1 MARIRCVLDLQG
13 AQGQSRS
20 RGIGRYSLN
29 LAKSLVQ
36 QSGDHEVWIVLNELL
51 PDSIDSLRRTFDT
64 FVPQKRI
71 VTFKTPS
78 PVAGDN
84 SANTWRRNT
93 AELIR
98 ERFVASLSPDI
109 VHVSSIFDGFQD
121 DTVTSVGVSPNAFPT
136 VVTLYDLIPFLR
148 TEEHLWSSTLKNHHL
163 RKAHSLKRTDLLL
176 AISESSRQEAIDV
189 LNIPAERVVNISAG
203 IDGIFKVTRYSSDFV
218 ADLYSRSGIKRQ
230 FVMYSGALDPRKNL
244 EGLIQAFAQLPEPL
258 RSSHQLVFVG
268 GHDAVR
274 RQRLEELGHRL
285 GMGENLPIFLGHA
298 SDTDLVALYN
308 LCSLFVFPSFHE
320 GFGLPPL
327 EAMAC
332 GAPTI
337 ASNLTSL
344 SEILGS
350 SPGAIDPHQPADISR
365 RIYDAL
371 TDSAFREALREH
383 GLQQSHLFTWE
394 RVAEKTWSAFGE
406 LHRRH
411 SLATTASFVP
421 SAAQAKKRR
430 LAYFSPLPPE
440 RSGISD
446 YSAELLPELARFYEI
461 DVIVQQDTVS
471 DDWINA
477 NFGVH
482 DLAFFREH
490 RSRYDRIIYHIG
502 NSPFHIYMLDTL
514 RRYPGVVVLHDFF
527 QSGVLNWMETTG
539 GFPDYFSKAVYE
551 SHGYSGLLRAKEQGR
566 EWAVRTL
573 PCNRHVIDAAAGIIV
588 HSDFSRKLAE
598 EWYGSG
604 FGSDWK
610 VVPFPRSPKR
620 IDRDSARQRLGL
632 GPDDY
637 VVCSFG
643 LIDPTKLNSRL
654 LASWRQS
661 RLSRNATCKLIFVGE
676 NHGGQYGNDL
686 RDAIAASD
694 SMSGKACITG
704 YVSLDTY
711 RDYLAA
717 ADCAVQLR
725 TDSRGETSAALL
737 DCMAYGLPTIVNS
750 NGAFAEIPEAAALK
764 LADDFSETEL
774 TTALERLWLDAGYR
788 RGLGHRASK
797 LVRLEHHP
805 ARVAELYRDAI
816 ETFAA
821 SHPIA
826 LEQNLLADISLIQ
839 TDDPPSASDLLMA
852 TNSIAAFRRGRP
864 RQLLLDVSATATN
877 NLKTGIERATV
888 HLTSE
893 FFHCV
898 HDFRVEPVRFD
909 DGSWKY
915 ARDLGLRALGAPLE
929 LEETAA
935 TFRQGDIYL
944 GLDWC
949 PEAVF
954 NAQRLFAELRAKNIL
969 TWFVVYDLLP
979 VLKPQMFPSWAADQ
993 FLRWL
998 TILCESVDGLA
1009 CISRSVADELLSFLD
1024 NERPQRRHPL
1034 EVSYFHLGADF
1045 ANHANAQPLSAD
1057 NAMLDRAM
1065 QSRPSLL
1072 MVGTVEP
1079 RKGHQLALAATEKL
1093 WGAGIDLNLVI
1104 VGKPGWNVE
1113 AVSKKLRSH
1122 RENGRRLFWLSD
1134 TSDETL
1140 ARLYQTSS
1148 ALLAASEGEGF
1159 GIPLIEA
1166 ARHKLPIIARD
1177 IPVFRE
1183 VAGDC
1188 AFYFGTG
1195 SPDSLATD
1203 LRRWLDLHCKS
1214 IAPSSEGLRFL
1225 TWKESAEQLKDI
1237 VLGNR
1242 VYMEWMPRP
1251 PLERRT
1257 GAVVYSAEQV

>member
-1 MARIRCVLDLQG
+1 MSRIRCVLDLQG
-13 AQGQSRS
+13 VQGQSRS

-29 LAKSLVQ
+29 LAKAMVQ

-51 PDSIDSLRRTFDT
+51 GDSIDSLRRTFDA

-71 VTFKTPS
+71 VTFTAPS

-84 SANTWRRNT
+84 SANAWRRNA

-109 VHVSSIFDGFQD
+109 VHVSSIFDGYQD
-121 DTVTSVGVSPNAFPT
+121 DTVASVGLSPSAFAT
-136 VVTLYDLIPFLR
+136 AVTLYDLIPFLR
-148 TEEHLWSSTLKNHHL
+148 ADEHLWNSTLKNHHL
-163 RKAHSLKRTDLLL
+163 RKAHYLKRADLLL

-189 LNIPAERVVNISAG
+189 LNIPAEHVVNISAG
-203 IDGIFKVTRYSSDFV
+203 IDEIFKVTQYSSEFV
-218 ADLYSRSGIKRQ
+218 QDLYGRLGIRRN

-258 RSSHQLVFVG
+258 RSSYQLVFVG
-268 GHDAVR
+268 GHDSVR
-274 RQRLEELGHRL
+274 RQRLEELGRRL
-285 GMGENLPIFLGHA
+285 GLGENLPLFLGHA

-350 SPGAIDPHQPADISR
+350 SPGAIDPHQPGDISR
-365 RIYDAL
+365 RMHDAL

-383 GLQQSHLFTWE
+383 GLQQSGKFTWQ
-394 RVAEKTWSAFGE
+394 RVAEKTWSAFEE

-411 SLATTASFVP
+411 SSATTASFAP
-421 SAAQAKKRR
+421 SAAQAKKLR

-490 RSRYDRIIYHIG
+490 RLRYDRILYHIG

-527 QSGVLNWMETTG
+527 QSGVLNWMETIG
-539 GFPDYFSKAVYE
+539 GCPDQFSQAVYE

-598 EWYGSG
+598 VWYGSG

-632 GPDDY
+632 APDDY

-643 LIDPTKLNSRL
+643 LIDPTKLNRGL
-654 LASWRQS
+654 LASWQQS
-661 RLSRNATCKLIFVGE
+661 RLSRSATCKLIFVGE

-686 RDAIAASD
+686 RNAIAASD
-694 SMSGKACITG
+694 SMSGKVSITG
-704 YVSLDTY
+704 YVSLDSY

-725 TDSRGETSAALL
+725 TNSRGETSAALL

-750 NGAFAEIPEAAALK
+750 NGAFAEIPDRAALK
-764 LADDFSETEL
+764 LPDDFSDTEL
-774 TTALERLWLDAGYR
+774 ASALEQLWLDADYR
-788 RGLGHRASK
+788 GGLSHRASE

-816 ETFAA
+816 ETFAT

-839 TDDPPSASDLLMA
+839 ADDPPSADDLLSA
-852 TNSIAAFRRGRP
+852 TTSIAAFRTGRP
-864 RQLLLDVSATATN
+864 PQFLLDVSATATN

-888 HLTSE
+888 HLTSG
-893 FFHCV
+893 FFHSV
-898 HDFRVEPVRFD
+898 HDFRVEPVRFE
-909 DGSWKY
+909 DGRWKY
-915 ARDLGLRALGAPLE
+915 ARDLCLRALGASLE

-954 NAQRLFAELRAKNIL
+954 NAQRLFAELRAKNIP

-993 FLRWL
+993 FLKWL
-998 TILCESVDGLA
+998 TILCESADGLA

-1024 NERPQRRHPL
+1024 IERPQRQHPL
-1034 EVSYFHLGADF
+1034 KVGYFHLGADF
-1045 ANHANAQPLSAD
+1045 ANRVNAQPLSAD

-1065 QSRPSLL
+1065 QSRTSLL

-1079 RKGHQLALAATEKL
+1079 RKGHQLALASLEKL
-1093 WGAGIDLNLVI
+1093 WAAGIDLNLII
-1104 VGKPGWNVE
+1104 VGKQGWNVD
-1113 AVSKKLRSH
+1113 AVSKKLRAH
-1122 RENGRRLFWLSD
+1122 RESGRRLFWLSD

-1140 ARLYQTSS
+1140 AKLYQTSS

-1188 AFYFGTG
+1188 AFYFGT
-1195 SPDSLATD
+1195 STPESLAAD
-1203 LRRWLDLHCKS
+1203 LRSWLELYSKAA
-1214 IAPSSEGLRFL
+1214 APSSEGLRFL
-1225 TWKESAEQLKDI
+1225 TWKESAEQLANV
-1237 VLGNR
+1237 VLGER
-1242 VYMEWMPRP
+1242 IYMEWMPQP
-1251 PLERRT
+1251 QLEKPR
-1257 GAVVYSAEQV
+1257 GAMVYSARDV